1 MNIVLKDIDTADYR
15 INVEDCED
23 PESLV
28 IVTLIAQTIDF
39 HYDFIQKHHG
49 VMAGTITDLVE
60 HIND

>member
-1 MNIVLKDIDTADYR
+1 MKIILDQIDTGDYS
-15 INVEDCED
+15 INIEDCKCPED
-23 PESLV
+23 LV

>member
-1 MNIVLKDIDTADYR
+1 MKIILDNIDTGDYS
-15 INVEDCED
+15 ISVENCKD